1 MSTQD
6 TAVHLNSGHF
16 NQVFLR
22 WKKLLQLLC
31 SREGD
36 CTSADFTKDPLI
48 NYYDSASCICLF
60 FLTEAEKAAQK
71 AEEEKAKALVP
82 VKAGKGRDLPPI
94 KVPRSKQEP
103 ISNGSSDLN
112 SPTNSSDRDDSS
124 DNANQS
130 DSDNSGDKVDSSDVS
145 DHKHSSDLANHE
157 DCKSHA
163 DNDNHSNSGDH
174 KHMNGSAFEKA
185 EFHNKM
191 NKLEER
197 HTISTVQTVQIPG
210 GSEVRTVQT
219 VELRKITTNGT
230 QQATFKNHNHEE

>member
-1 MSTQD
+1 MF
-6 TAVHLNSGHF
+6 V
-16 NQVFLR
+16 
-22 WKKLLQLLC
+22 
-31 SREGD
+31 
-36 CTSADFTKDPLI
+36 
-48 NYYDSASCICLF
+48 Y
-60 FLTEAEKAAQK
+60 LTEAEKAAQK
-71 AEEEKAKALVP
+71 AEEEKAQALVP

-94 KVPRSKQEP
+94 KVPSRKQGS

-112 SPTNSSDRDDSS
+112 SPINSSDRDDSS

-130 DSDNSGDKVDSSDVS
+130 DSNNSGDKIDSSDAS

-157 DCKSHA
+157 DCKSHT
-163 DNDNHSNSGDH
+163 DDDNHSNSNDH

-210 GSEVRTVQT
+210 GSAVRTVQT